1 MLLDLFAWVCGLWLS
16 VHGALALLRR
26 KRPRMFTLRNSSKR
40 DTSLLPTD
48 SSSLAPRDSIA
59 ITHRA
64 FSVRVSST
72 YFNNALASI
81 QSHGTIAA
89 WIRHWF
95 SLGCVFGVV
104 SLFASCIVVVLSC
117 FRAIADLFVTASD
130 PSVQLPIIS
139 NHIFANNSSDSHL
152 PGWWNVSVSEYPRS
166 SFRYSSG
173 PNLENPN
180 HGRFLVSLVPG
191 VNLPL
196 YAMGYYFLALLI
208 AGVFHEAG
216 HAIAGASE
224 NVQILSVG
232 MFLEVIYPG
241 AFVELSDAS
250 MAATLAISRLRI
262 TCAGVWNNA
271 ILGCL
276 SWCVLASLPFFLQWG
291 YRDLRR
297 TTTGE
302 VAWIGGV
309 TVLNVLQES
318 PLADTLSR
326 GTVVIGVDDFY
337 IRDGVNDWENGLV
350 SSLTNSEFMRKGYC
364 VNKLAITESMAS
376 CCNVSIDYPLG
387 NGISNLQCFLPRNDV
402 CLRPSIEIPPEKL
415 PSSQKSCLE
424 LNAIVRHASECT
436 SDIDCP
442 QEEQSSYQCMSAYIP
457 SPTIRI
463 VRLQILD
470 MIPHAQRLTSVAEPP
485 AAATASHPTLALD
498 AFSPYAPVKFRTM
511 HEQVEQVNANQNV
524 GVGRRKWKIPI
535 KTVLYLGDPREI
547 SEAVRVGAFY
557 PKYDI
562 LPIGFP
568 FVLERLLHFL
578 IAFNTALSIL
588 NMVPAYTMDGYHALS
603 ALLDVCIENSVESEG
618 RMRSFVTHLVG
629 HVGAAKLR
637 QWKEKWMKAVGFIC
651 TVLLGTLMVFATVAA
666 VFQ

>member
-1 MLLDLFAWVCGLWLS
+1 MLLDLFVWICGLWLS
-16 VHGALALLRR
+16 VHAALAVLRR
-26 KRPRMFTLRNSSKR
+26 KRPRMFILRINNKR

-48 SSSLAPRDSIA
+48 SSSLVSRESIA

-72 YFNNALASI
+72 YFNNALATI
-81 QSHGTIAA
+81 QSHARVSA
-89 WIRHWF
+89 LIRYWF
-95 SLGCVFGVV
+95 SLGCVFGTV

-117 FRAIADLFVTASD
+117 FRAVADLLVTASD
-130 PSVQLPIIS
+130 PSVQLPNTS
-139 NHIFANNSSDSHL
+139 NQIFANTSSKSHL
-152 PGWWNVSVSEYPRS
+152 PGWWNISVSDYPSS

-173 PNLENPN
+173 PNLENPT
-180 HGRFLVSLVPG
+180 HGRFLVSLIPG

-196 YAMGYYFLALLI
+196 YALGYYFLALLI

-232 MFLEVIYPG
+232 VFLEVIYPG

-250 MAATLAISRLRI
+250 MAITSAISRLRI

-271 ILGCL
+271 VLGCL
-276 SWCVLASLPFFLQWG
+276 SWCILASLPFFLQAG

-297 TTTGE
+297 TNAGE

-318 PLADTLSR
+318 PLADTLPR
-326 GTVVIGVDDFY
+326 GTVVVGVDDFY
-337 IRDGVNDWENGLV
+337 IRDGVNDWENGLI

-364 VNKLAITESMAS
+364 VNKLAVTESTAS

-387 NGISNLQCFLPRNDV
+387 NGTSSLQCFLPRNDV
-402 CLRPSIEIPPEKL
+402 CLRPSIEITPENL
-415 PSSQKSCLE
+415 LSSPKSCLE

-436 SDIDCP
+436 VDSDCP
-442 QEEQSSYQCMSAYIP
+442 QGEQSSYQCMSAYIP

-470 MIPHAQRLTSVAEPP
+470 IVPHAQRLHNLAETP
-485 AAATASHPTLALD
+485 AATASQPTLALD
-498 AFSPYAPVKFRTM
+498 AFSPYAPVKYRTM

-524 GVGRRKWKIPI
+524 GIGRRKWKIPI

-568 FVLERLLHFL
+568 YMMERLLHFL

-603 ALLDVCIENSVESEG
+603 ALLDVCIENSIESEG
-618 RMRSFVTHLVG
+618 RMRSSVTLLVG

-637 QWKEKWMKAVGFIC
+637 QWKEKCLKAVGFIC
-651 TVLLGTLMVFATVAA
+651 TVLLGALMVFATVAA